1 MARKWPDERKFFSH
15 FASFLSF
22 LLDCM
27 YMLEYTYDMSK
38 TEVAPEQQA
47 FLDELAG
54 LWPLA
59 KGSLAEVRK
68 PCIRPHCPACR
79 RGKKHPAVMF
89 SFTHAGKRRCRYI
102 PAELAP
108 LLRQALANGRRLE
121 QRLAELGQ
129 ELLER
134 YRQQR
139 G

>member
-1 MARKWPDERKFFSH
+1 MRRTKI
-15 FASFLSF
+15 
-22 LLDCM
+22 
-27 YMLEYTYDMSK
+27 T
-38 TEVAPEQQA
+38 PEQQA

-54 LWPLA
+54 LWPVA

-68 PCIRPHCPACR
+68 PCIRPNCPACR
-79 RGKKHPAVMF
+79 SGKKHTALLF
-89 SFTHAGKRRCRYI
+89 SFTQAGKRRCRYV

-108 LLRQALANGRRLE
+108 VLRQALANGRHLE
-121 QRLAELGQ
+121 QRLAELGE